1 MRHDLLSDILSH
13 VKNAEAVGKPE
24 IVLKPT
30 SKLVRAVLKIMQDMA
45 YVGKIDYIDDGRGG
59 KIKLELLG
67 KINNTGAV
75 RPRFKVAVTEL
86 EKFEK
91 RYLPARGFGLLIVS
105 TSKGIMTHHEC
116 KKNNVGGVLLAFV
129 Y

>member
-1 MRHDLLSDILSH
+1 MRHDLLSDALSQI
-13 VKNAEAVGKPE
+13 KNAENSAKSDV
-24 IVLKPT
+24 VLRPT
-30 SKLVRAVLKIMQDMA
+30 SKMIRSVLKIMHDKG
-45 YVGKIDYIDDGRGG
+45 YLGEIEYIDDGKGG

-75 RPRFKVAVTEL
+75 RPRFKVGVVDF

-91 RYLPARGFGLLIVS
+91 RYLPARGFGFLMVS
-105 TSKGIMTHHEC
+105 TSKGIMTHLEC
-116 KKNNVGGVLLAFV
+116 RKKNVGGVLLAFV